1 MLFKVKLHKIDLTYK
16 TCFCCRLDGVFQAIL
31 RRKWP
36 RYPNGSYGRRNF
48 TPFNGIYRLIILL
61 ELVATYSYIIITNP
75 YWCLNFCRLQFLQS
89 SWQKTKKRKNYFYS
103 RTIGCARVPIFQN
116 QISRYIHA
124 RRSGFE
130 NQFARI
136 KSTGN
141 HFFQRF
147 IFRSKLLKK
156 KKSESILCTIKHG
169 WSLR

>member
-1 MLFKVKLHKIDLTYK
+1 MVNKIVRKDAVCSRRIFRIILCFMLFKVKLHKIDLTNK

-48 TPFNGIYRLIILL
+48 TPFNGIY
-61 ELVATYSYIIITNP
+61 
-75 YWCLNFCRLQFLQS
+75 RLQFLQS

-136 KSTGN
+136 KSTGLV
-141 HFFQRF
+141 QKPPRQMPSASQATTPT
-147 IFRSKLLKK
+147 FR
-156 KKSESILCTIKHG
+156 
-169 WSLR
+169 